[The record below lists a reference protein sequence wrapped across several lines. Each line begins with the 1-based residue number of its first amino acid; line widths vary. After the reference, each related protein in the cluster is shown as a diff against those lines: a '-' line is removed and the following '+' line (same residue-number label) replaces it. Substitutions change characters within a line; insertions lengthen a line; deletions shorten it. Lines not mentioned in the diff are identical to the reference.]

1 MPLLGDKLLFE
12 PQDDGCD
19 DLRLNM
25 VNFAKQFGLTDEE
38 IISLI
43 DHTNAELAFFEMLP
57 EHEKQKALDRTTEN
71 VSRILMEN
79 PELDDLAP
87 YIDSL
92 PVNKYDI
99 N

>member
-1 MPLLGDKLLFE
+1 MPSLGDKLLFE

-38 IISLI
+38 IINLI

-71 VSRILMEN
+71 VNRILIEN
-79 PELDDLAP
+79 PELDELSP
-87 YIDSL
+87 YLESL
-92 PVNKYDI
+92 PINRHDI